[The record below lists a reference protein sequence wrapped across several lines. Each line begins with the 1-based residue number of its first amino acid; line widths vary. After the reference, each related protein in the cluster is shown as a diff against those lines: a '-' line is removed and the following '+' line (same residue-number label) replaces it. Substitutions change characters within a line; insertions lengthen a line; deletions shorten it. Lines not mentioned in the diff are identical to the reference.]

1 MFISIMHNNNY
12 YFNRKRE
19 TDYGNSNKNMRKSS
33 ENKQLKYPWP
43 YMIINYIFKPI
54 NWNWHMV
61 TVIKSSKSS
70 ENASI
75 FKTLFKNVFFGELKT
90 KMLIFGDD
98 LIILYEIWKIYKK

>member
-1 MFISIMHNNNY
+1 
-12 YFNRKRE
+12 
-19 TDYGNSNKNMRKSS
+19 
-33 ENKQLKYPWP
+33 
-43 YMIINYIFKPI
+43 
-54 NWNWHMV
+54 MV

-98 LIILYEIWKIYKK
+98 LIILYEI